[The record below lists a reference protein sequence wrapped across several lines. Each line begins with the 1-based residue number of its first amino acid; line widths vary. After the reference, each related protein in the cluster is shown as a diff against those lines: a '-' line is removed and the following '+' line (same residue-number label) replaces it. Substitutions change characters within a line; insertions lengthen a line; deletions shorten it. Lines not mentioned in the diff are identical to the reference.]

1 MLIGGHVSTAGGLEK
16 AVERG
21 VETRSDAIQVFNQS
35 PRAWRPTRYGPTDFE
50 AFRKAFGASRMESV
64 VIHAVYLINCA
75 TADKELREKS
85 VASLTHALRIGQGI
99 GADGVVL
106 HSGAAKGD
114 DVGVALGR
122 ACGAISEAL
131 AETEGCD
138 LLLENTAGSKG
149 LIGRDVRE
157 LAELVER
164 IGDADRIGIC
174 LDSCHLFASGYDVRD
189 AETLSALLDEVDAEI
204 GLDRLRC
211 LHVNDSAVALGA
223 NRDRHATLG
232 DGEIGRDGL
241 AVFLSEPRFE
251 GLPAILETKFDRRQ
265 QDKAK
270 RIRKRGLE
278 LRAG

>member
-1 MLIGGHVSTAGGLEK
+1 MLIGGHVSTAGGLDK
-16 AVERG
+16 AVARG
-21 VETRSDAIQVFNQS
+21 VETRSDAIQIFNQS
-35 PRAWRPTRYGPTDFE
+35 PRAWRPTKYGPRDFAAGRE
-50 AFRKAFGASRMESV
+50 AIEGSRIQSV

-75 TADKELREKS
+75 TSDAELRKKS
-85 VASLTHALRIGQGI
+85 IASLTHALRIGAGI

-114 DVGVALGR
+114 DVGVALKR
-122 ACGAISEAL
+122 ACKAISEAL

-138 LLLENTAGSKG
+138 LLLENTAGAKG
-149 LIGRDVRE
+149 LIGRDVHE
-157 LAELVER
+157 LSELVER
-164 IGDADRIGIC
+164 IGDRNRLGIC

-189 AETLSALLDEVDAEI
+189 AEVLAGLLDEIDAEI

-211 LHVNDSAVALGA
+211 LHVNDSAVPLGA

-241 AVFLSEPRFE
+241 ATFLSEPRFE
-251 GLPAILETKFDRRQ
+251 GLPTILETKFDRKQ

-278 LRAG
+278 LRKG